1 MYNLKLNNMSK
12 TWQEKFET
20 KKVEQ
25 VKRLDTNFAD
35 MKAGDLMLIS
45 TPKKIVDYINSIP
58 KNENRDLSQMRI
70 DLAKQAKADITCPV
84 TSGIFTRI
92 IAERSLELMAE
103 GKDPIAPFWKVIDPK
118 SSLAKKLS
126 CGPELIEN
134 LRRN

>member
-1 MYNLKLNNMSK
+1 MAK
-12 TWQEKFET
+12 TWQQKFES
-20 KKVEQ
+20 KKEEQ
-25 VKRLDTNFAD
+25 IKRLDTNFAD

-45 TPKKIVDYINSIP
+45 TPQKIADYINSIP

-118 SSLAKKLS
+118 SSMAKKLS
-126 CGPELIEN
+126 CGPEFIEN
-134 LRRN
+134 LRNVKD

>member
-1 MYNLKLNNMSK
+1 MAK
-12 TWQEKFET
+12 TWQQKFES
-20 KKVEQ
+20 KKEEQ
-25 VKRLDTNFAD
+25 IKRLDTNFAD

-45 TPKKIVDYINSIP
+45 TPQKIADYINSIP

-126 CGPELIEN
+126 CGPEFIEN
-134 LRRN
+134 LRNVKD

>member
-1 MYNLKLNNMSK
+1 MAK

-20 KKVEQ
+20 KKVEHI
-25 VKRLDTNFAD
+25 KRLDTNFAD

-45 TPKKIVDYINSIP
+45 TPQKIADYINSIP
-58 KNENRDLSQMRI
+58 KDENRDLSQMRI
-70 DLAKQAKADITCPV
+70 DLAKQAKSDITCPV

-103 GKDPIAPFWKVIDPK
+103 GKEAIAPFWKVIDPK

-126 CGPELIEN
+126 CGPELIES
-134 LRRN
+134 LRENKS

>member
-1 MYNLKLNNMSK
+1 MAK
-12 TWQEKFET
+12 TWQEKFES
-20 KKVEQ
+20 KKEEQ
-25 VKRLDTNFAD
+25 IKRLDINFAD

-45 TPKKIVDYINSIP
+45 TPQKIVDYINSIP

-70 DLAKQAKADITCPV
+70 DLAKQAKADVTCPV

-103 GKDPIAPFWKVIDPK
+103 DKDPITPFWKVIDPK

-126 CGPELIEN
+126 CGPEFIEN
-134 LRRN
+134 LRNIKD

>member
-1 MYNLKLNNMSK
+1 MAK

-25 VKRLDTNFAD
+25 IKRLDTNFAD

-45 TPKKIVDYINSIP
+45 TPQKIADYINSIP
-58 KNENRDLSQMRI
+58 KDENRDLSQMRI

-103 GKDPIAPFWKVIDPK
+103 GKDPIAPFWKIIDPK

-126 CGPELIEN
+126 CGPELIES
-134 LRRN
+134 LRGSKS

>member
-1 MYNLKLNNMSK
+1 MAK

-25 VKRLDTNFAD
+25 IKILDTNFAD

-45 TPKKIVDYINSIP
+45 TPQKIADYINSIP

-70 DLAKQAKADITCPV
+70 NLAKQAKADITCPV

-103 GKDPIAPFWKVIDPK
+103 GKEPVAPFWKVIDPK

-126 CGPELIEN
+126 CGPELIEK
-134 LRRN
+134 LRGR